1 MLVSSE
7 LHSEASLSVHIVIL
21 AIFIV
26 LYWWRWLLLLQ
37 QLLAIKRAGGVKL
50 QPRPYA
56 VQVKVVILM
65 AGELNYERILVFSQY
80 ELANVLMHLSSAGY
94 QLTFK
99 ERIDANGAGVGRL
112 QALLRHALQ
121 LVQKSVRYAFELGWR
136 IIGVLA

>member
-7 LHSEASLSVHIVIL
+7 LHCEASLSVHVVVL
-21 AIFIV
+21 AIVIV

-37 QLLAIKRAGGVKL
+37 QLLAIKRTGGIEL

-65 AGELNYERILVFSQY
+65 AGELDYKRILVFSRY
-80 ELANVLMHLSSAGY
+80 ELANVSMHLSSAGC

-99 ERIDANGAGVGRL
+99 ERVDADGAGVGRL
-112 QALLRHALQ
+112 QTLLGHALQ
-121 LVQKSVRYAFELGWR
+121 LVQESVRHTFELGWR
-136 IIGVLA
+136 VIGVLA